1 MNVLDFIDSP
11 DIRNHLSDIDY
22 KFSVPELAFLVYMSR
37 KATLQKKFEAWQEI
51 INTMSDCSMHERL
64 NLEKIPSIHK
74 FLKSYMKLLHKI
86 LDWFYEPQNAVYTY
100 EILEEKL
107 RTIFTRKCCTEYEWC
122 ESGIFFENFQS
133 AFSGFKRECG
143 KDSFEKVRFSK
154 YYFFNS
160 DEESQRKIT
169 LEMNTD
175 LEILSVDV
183 QGILQE
189 SDLDIFLTF
198 EGMWFS
204 FPTPFKRGDILL
216 NKEISGQPVVLNDI
230 NTWDS
235 GKLIKNGYSVDDSVV
250 KRADSRVEKLAQRGD
265 TSDMNY
271 SAYYVDDDKRNGFY
285 IYSDVF
291 WNYLY
296 LEYYT
301 KPLEGEQKVL
311 LALSNKIRPETEN
324 RIDDEL
330 FCNAS
335 QLIFMEEQCRR
346 QREYLE
352 NLYTKDSLIKA
363 GIILKVK

>member
-1 MNVLDFIDSP
+1 M
-11 DIRNHLSDIDY
+11 
-22 KFSVPELAFLVYMSR
+22 
-37 KATLQKKFEAWQEI
+37 
-51 INTMSDCSMHERL
+51 
-64 NLEKIPSIHK
+64 
-74 FLKSYMKLLHKI
+74 
-86 LDWFYEPQNAVYTY
+86 
-100 EILEEKL
+100 
-107 RTIFTRKCCTEYEWC
+107 
-122 ESGIFFENFQS
+122 
-133 AFSGFKRECG
+133 
-143 KDSFEKVRFSK
+143 
-154 YYFFNS
+154 
-160 DEESQRKIT
+160 
-169 LEMNTD
+169 
-175 LEILSVDV
+175 
-183 QGILQE
+183 
-189 SDLDIFLTF
+189 
-198 EGMWFS
+198 
-204 FPTPFKRGDILL
+204 
-216 NKEISGQPVVLNDI
+216 NDI

-235 GKLIKNGYSVDDSVV
+235 GKLIENGYSVDDSVV
-250 KRADSRVEKLAQRGD
+250 KRADSCVEKLAQRGD

-285 IYSDVF
+285 ISSDVF